1 MEVLTISV
9 WTLALLIFV
18 ALAFDFMNGFH
29 DGANSISTIVAT
41 GALTPRQ
48 AVAFAA
54 FFNFA
59 ALWIFHLK
67 VAATIGKGTVDPQF
81 VDHYVIFGALCG
93 ALAWNIITWY
103 YGIPSS
109 SSHALIG
116 GLVGATVANAGGVAP
131 IIWSGFGKILIFIII
146 SPLVGF
152 LIGGLLMVAVAWVF
166 RNTSQKQ
173 AGRWFN
179 KAQLVAAAAYSLGH
193 GGNDAQKTI
202 GIIWLLLITAGAATT
217 DVSTLPNWVIYSCY
231 GAIAWGTYL
240 GGWRIVE
247 DHGFEDHPADAGQR
261 FLRLDE
267 RRIEP
272 GPGDAGRRAG
282 VHHAHDHRC
291 HRRRGH
297 GTGREGRA
305 LGRDLQPGVC
315 LDRDHSRRRPDS
327 RDILGVRTEFPGR
340 DAVTRHPDREIDAG
354 QDIIRLAPDPPRFRP
369 RAPWASRRRAPCR
382 AARAT

>member
-1 MEVLTISV
+1 V
-9 WTLALLIFV
+9 WTLALLIAV

-59 ALWIFHLK
+59 ALWVFHLK

-116 GLVGATVANAGGVAP
+116 GLVGATVANAGGIAP
-131 IIWSGFGKILIFIII
+131 IIWTGFGKILLFIVI

-152 LIGGLLMVAVAWVF
+152 LIGGLLMVAVAWIF
-166 RNTSQKQ
+166 RRVSQRQ

-202 GIIWLLLITAGAATT
+202 GIIWLLLISAGAATS
-217 DVSTLPNWVIYSCY
+217 DVSTLPNWVVYSCY

-240 GGWRIVE
+240 GGWRIIKTM
-247 DHGFEDHPADAGQR
+247 GSKIT
-261 FLRLDE
+261 RLT
-267 RRIEP
+267 P
-272 GPGDAGRRAG
+272 VSGTCASMSGALSLALATLGG
-282 VHHAHDHRC
+282 VPVSTTHTI
-291 HRRRGH
+291 
-297 GTGREGRA
+297 TGA
-305 LGRDLQPGVC
+305 IVGVGMAQ
-315 LDRDHSRRRPDS
+315 DVKA
-327 RDILGVRTEFPGR
+327 VRW
-340 DAVTRHPDREIDAG
+340 AVTLNLVVAWVLTIPAAG
-354 QDIIRLAPDPPRFRP
+354 LIAAIF
-369 RAPWASRRRAPCR
+369 WAFGRNFLGG
-382 AARAT
+382 TQ